1 MALNVTLNQT
11 VSSAGTGLTGFTT
24 TIKPLLILI
33 IGIAVYSFFV
43 YKFYRFLAERD
54 ILKLHWHKKYGTE
67 SFWEHFQ
74 KVFFYLLENIILI
87 PIIVFFWFIILAL
100 LLMLLSNH
108 EAANIMLVSMA
119 IIGAVRI
126 SSYYTEDL
134 SRDLAKMIPFTFL
147 GVFII
152 SLDYTSITTIGAKA
166 LAFIDMGELFL
177 FYLLFVAALELVMRI
192 IRLLAK
198 AIKGEDGVP
207 IEEDNESVE

>member
-1 MALNVTLNQT
+1 MVLNATINQT
-11 VSSAGTGLTGFTT
+11 VNASLHTDLGSITS

-33 IGIAVYSFFV
+33 LGIAIYSFFI

-67 SFWEHFQ
+67 GVMQKFA
-74 KVFFYLLENIILI
+74 KVFFYLLENVILI
-87 PIIVFFWFIILAL
+87 PVIVFFWFIILAAL
-100 LLMLLSNH
+100 LLLLSNND
-108 EAANIMLVSMA
+108 AGPIMLISMA
-119 IIGAVRI
+119 IIGAIRI
-126 SSYYTEDL
+126 TSYYTEDL

-152 SLDYTSITTIGAKA
+152 NLDYSSFATIGAKA
-166 LAFIDMGELFL
+166 LAFIDMGSAFV

-192 IRLLAK
+192 IRLFSK

-207 IEEDNESVE
+207 TEEEAS